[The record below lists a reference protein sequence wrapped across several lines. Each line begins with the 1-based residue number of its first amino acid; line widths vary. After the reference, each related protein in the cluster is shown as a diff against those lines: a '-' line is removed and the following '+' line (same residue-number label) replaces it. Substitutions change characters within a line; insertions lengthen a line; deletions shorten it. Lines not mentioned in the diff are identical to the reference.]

1 MSRLS
6 FKVFCIEKYADR
18 VKMPS
23 NEVFRLFEKNG
34 ILQMLDQDYELI
46 HGHGFEYIA
55 NDIDKIL
62 EGRPCEGAAIMAHG
76 TIRAATLKT
85 ILPMIMEK
93 ENCDENEAI
102 KRFYESHIG
111 ACYADDE
118 TGLYGQSAL
127 YVFSLYEADR
137 EESANRIT

>member
-55 NDIDKIL
+55 NDIDNIL
-62 EGRPCEGAAIMAHG
+62 GLQPCKGVSIMPHG
-76 TIRAATLKT
+76 TIRAATLKS

-127 YVFSLYEADR
+127 YVFSLYEDEQKGA
-137 EESANRIT
+137 E